1 MLTLFALFAF
11 AANSVLTRSALAFDQ
26 IGPGEFMAIRLI
38 SGAVTLAVLVAL
50 RGVRDGLAVLV
61 ALRGVR
67 DGSVI
72 SAASLLLY
80 TTAFSLAYVTLDA
93 GLGAL
98 ILFGGVQIT
107 MFAGAVIGREKPSA
121 ARWLGSLLGMIGLGV
136 LFAPGATV
144 PDVGGA
150 LLMGGSAV
158 GWGIYSLRGRG
169 VSAPLQATASNFL
182 IAAPAGALFW
192 FMFPSEIV
200 TNLNGILLAIAS
212 GALASGVGYAIWYA
226 TLPKLDS
233 SLAAIVQLTVPLIAL
248 AGGIVF
254 LGETASWA
262 FMASTVLILSGV
274 FIAVFGP
281 KKPIR

>member
-1 MLTLFALFAF
+1 MRLVMLTLFALFAF

-50 RGVRDGLAVLV
+50 RGVRDGM
-61 ALRGVR
+61 LRH
-67 DGSVI
+67 GSVI

-107 MFAGAVIGREKPSA
+107 MFAGALIGREKPSA

-281 KKPIR
+281 KKADQITIA

>member
-1 MLTLFALFAF
+1 MRLVMLTLFALFAF

-50 RGVRDGLAVLV
+50 RGVRDGM
-61 ALRGVR
+61 LRH
-67 DGSVI
+67 GSVI

-169 VSAPLQATASNFL
+169 VSAPSKSVPSILQKS
-182 IAAPAGALFW
+182 
-192 FMFPSEIV
+192 
-200 TNLNGILLAIAS
+200 
-212 GALASGVGYAIWYA
+212 
-226 TLPKLDS
+226 PK
-233 SLAAIVQLTVPLIAL
+233 
-248 AGGIVF
+248 
-254 LGETASWA
+254 
-262 FMASTVLILSGV
+262 
-274 FIAVFGP
+274 
-281 KKPIR
+281 

>member
-1 MLTLFALFAF
+1 MRLVMLTLFALFAF

-50 RGVRDGLAVLV
+50 RGVRDG
-61 ALRGVR
+61 
-67 DGSVI
+67 SVI

-98 ILFGGVQIT
+98 IMFGGVQIT

-144 PDVGGA
+144 PYVGGA
-150 LLMGGSAV
+150 LLIGGSAV
-158 GWGIYSLRGRG
+158 
-169 VSAPLQATASNFL
+169 
-182 IAAPAGALFW
+182 
-192 FMFPSEIV
+192 
-200 TNLNGILLAIAS
+200 
-212 GALASGVGYAIWYA
+212 
-226 TLPKLDS
+226 
-233 SLAAIVQLTVPLIAL
+233 
-248 AGGIVF
+248 
-254 LGETASWA
+254 
-262 FMASTVLILSGV
+262 
-274 FIAVFGP
+274 
-281 KKPIR
+281 

>member
-1 MLTLFALFAF
+1 MRLVMLTLFALFAF

-50 RGVRDGLAVLV
+50 RGVRDGM
-61 ALRGVR
+61 LRH
-67 DGSVI
+67 GSVI

-281 KKPIR
+281 KKADQITIA

>member
-1 MLTLFALFAF
+1 MRLVMLTLFALFAF

-50 RGVRDGLAVLV
+50 RGVRDGM
-61 ALRGVR
+61 LRH
-67 DGSVI
+67 GSVK

-281 KKPIR
+281 KKADQITIA

>member
-1 MLTLFALFAF
+1 MRLVMLTLFALFAF

-50 RGVRDGLAVLV
+50 RGVRDGM
-61 ALRGVR
+61 LRH
-67 DGSVI
+67 GSMI

-281 KKPIR
+281 KKADQITIA

>member
-1 MLTLFALFAF
+1 MRLVMLTLFAIFAF

-50 RGVRDGLAVLV
+50 RGARDGM
-61 ALRGVR
+61 LRH
-67 DGSVI
+67 GSVI

-233 SLAAIVQLTVPLIAL
+233 SLAAIVQLTVPFIAL

-274 FIAVFGP
+274 FIAVFVP
-281 KKPIR
+281 KKADQITIA

>member
-1 MLTLFALFAF
+1 MRLVMLTLFALFAF

-50 RGVRDGLAVLV
+50 RGVRDGM
-61 ALRGVR
+61 LRH
-67 DGSVI
+67 GSVI

-248 AGGIVF
+248 AGGIIF

-281 KKPIR
+281 KKADQITIA

>member
-1 MLTLFALFAF
+1 MRLVMLTLFALFAF

-50 RGVRDGLAVLV
+50 RGVRDGM
-61 ALRGVR
+61 LRH
-67 DGSVI
+67 GSVI

-262 FMASTVLILSGV
+262 FMTSTVLILSGV

-281 KKPIR
+281 KKADQITIA

>member
-1 MLTLFALFAF
+1 MRIVLLTLFALVAF

-26 IGPGEFMAIRLI
+26 IGPGAFMAIRLV
-38 SGAVTLAVLVAL
+38 SGAGTLAGLVAL
-50 RGVRDGLAVLV
+50 RGGLGGM
-61 ALRGVR
+61 LRH
-67 DGSVI
+67 GSLI
-72 SAASLLLY
+72 SAAALLLY
-80 TTAFSLAYVTLDA
+80 AAAFSFAYVTLDT

-107 MFAGAVIGREKPSA
+107 MFVGAVISGEKPSV

-136 LFAPGATV
+136 LFAPGATM
-144 PDVGGA
+144 PDVGGSV
-150 LLMGGSAV
+150 LMGVSAI

-182 IAAPAGALFW
+182 IAAPVGILLW
-192 FMFPSEIV
+192 LMLPSETA
-200 TNLNGILLAIAS
+200 TNLNGIVLAIAS

-248 AGGIVF
+248 AGGMVF
-254 LGETASWA
+254 LAESVTWA
-262 FMASTVLILSGV
+262 FAMSTALILGGV
-274 FIAVFGP
+274 FIAVLSPNSG
-281 KKPIR
+281 K